1 MILISIIAAISPML
15 IYLFFLWKFD
25 KNEPEPIKFVL
36 NHFFYGATVAIFLG
50 IVGSKVFSFPLDFLF
65 SEKTTTLL
73 KVIMIAPIVEEL
85 AKASILFKTISNK
98 NIDNLTDGLIYG
110 GAIGLG
116 FGMTEN
122 FLYFIAFSNSLETL
136 IPIIIMRTLF
146 SAVMH
151 TISTATVGG
160 IMSLAKYS
168 SDNKFALSTISGLL
182 IAMFIH
188 FTWNFSVSYSSTYI
202 VGVIFM
208 LIIIITFLVTLFF
221 SLKYEIKIVKKEL
234 VNELPSYL
242 LLQLATSKRFNKD
255 CFLNPYKNEFIKLTT
270 KLAFRKHEVE
280 ISEGN
285 NELYKEEIKSLRNQI
300 SLLVEKYNHKQSGQA

>member
-1 MILISIIAAISPML
+1 MILLSIIAAILPML

-36 NHFFYGATVAIFLG
+36 YHFIYGATVAIILG
-50 IVGSKVFSFPLDFLF
+50 LVGSKILSFPLNLLF
-65 SEKTTTLL
+65 SEEINILL
-73 KVIMIAPIVEEL
+73 KTIMIAPIVEEL
-85 AKASILFKTISNK
+85 AKASLLFKTISNK

-122 FLYFIAFSNSLETL
+122 FFYFIAFGDSLTTL

-160 IMSLAKYS
+160 MMSLAKFS
-168 SDNKFALSTISGLL
+168 SENKFSVSTIFGIL
-182 IAMFIH
+182 IAIFIH
-188 FTWNFSVSYSSTYI
+188 FTWNFSVSYSTTFFIGI
-202 VGVIFM
+202 VFM
-208 LIIIITFLVTLFF
+208 LFIITIFILTFYF
-221 SLKYEIKIVKKEL
+221 SLKFENKIIRKEL
-234 VNELPSYL
+234 VNEIPTNL
-242 LLQLATSKRFNKD
+242 LLQLTSSKRFKKGWFLKPFQNK
-255 CFLNPYKNEFIKLTT
+255 FIELTI

-285 NELYKEEIKSLRNQI
+285 NELYIVEIESLREQI
-300 SLLVEKYNHKQSGQA
+300 SELIEKHNNKSE